1 MNKEIKQYIIDKY
14 CGGRANTPPAKNIQI
29 CLQPGYEFSKTKV
42 FGKEGLTIKKKNGKN
57 S

>member
-29 CLQPGYEFSKTKV
+29 CLQPGYELLQEL
-42 FGKEGLTIKKKNGKN
+42 KEIYEKIKKEYDNL
-57 S
+57 